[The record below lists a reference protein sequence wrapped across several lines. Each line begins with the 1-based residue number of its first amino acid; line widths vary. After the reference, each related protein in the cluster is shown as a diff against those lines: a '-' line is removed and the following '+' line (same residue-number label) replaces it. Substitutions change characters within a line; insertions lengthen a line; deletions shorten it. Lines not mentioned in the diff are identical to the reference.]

1 MNSMEF
7 KSKLSWVGQQT
18 YFGKALAAKIE
29 KFYSFGE
36 VLMLIYDDIQ
46 DGRLQVEWKP
56 CLGGFIP
63 YLWKVISGLQVD
75 SQTSFWEVI
84 SVLETWGEEQKFLS
98 LIRWWKSLVLIQL
111 GESESRLWRTF
122 PFLQLAKDK
131 AGIVLKGHLG
141 ETKEGRTS
149 FTVGKRCS
157 LSCGFLHNL
166 GINLKLKDIPE
177 RKREDM
183 LLIIQNAA
191 LVLGQQMIS
200 CWGCGLAT
208 KLPP

>member
-56 CLGGFIP
+56 CPRGFIP

-141 ETKEGRTS
+141 ETKEGITSLTIEKQACGVVDPFITLTSIWSWKLFLREKERTC
-149 FTVGKRCS
+149 CS
-157 LSCGFLHNL
+157 LF
-166 GINLKLKDIPE
+166 
-177 RKREDM
+177 RM
-183 LLIIQNAA
+183 LPWC
-191 LVLGQQMIS
+191 LVS
-200 CWGCGLAT
+200 RW
-208 KLPP
+208 

>member
-18 YFGKALAAKIE
+18 YFGKAPAAKIE

-75 SQTSFWEVI
+75 SETSFWEVI

-141 ETKEGRTS
+141 ETKEGITS
-149 FTVGKRCS
+149 FTLGKKVAV
-157 LSCGFLHNL
+157 LWVP
-166 GINLKLKDIPE
+166 IKIKLKSVPD

-200 CWGCGLAT
+200 CWVCGLAT

>member
-56 CLGGFIP
+56 CLEGFIP

-131 AGIVLKGHLG
+131 AGIVLNEHLG
-141 ETKEGRTS
+141 ETKEGITS
-149 FTVGKRCS
+149 FTAGKTSS
-157 LSCGFLHNL
+157 LSSWGSLHRL
-166 GINLKLKDIPE
+166 GIKLSKVE
-177 RKREDM
+177 SCSWEKKRGHVAHYSECCLGPWSADDK
-183 LLIIQNAA
+183 LL
-191 LVLGQQMIS
+191 
-200 CWGCGLAT
+200 GCVA
-208 KLPP
+208 

>member
-36 VLMLIYDDIQ
+36 ALMLIYDDIQ

-75 SQTSFWEVI
+75 SETSFWEVI

-141 ETKEGRTS
+141 ETKEGITS
-149 FTVGKRCS
+149 FTAGKTSS
-157 LSCGFLHNL
+157 LSFWGSLHRL
-166 GINLKLKDIPE
+166 GIKLRLKAVPK

-191 LVLGQQMIS
+191 LFLGQQMIS
-200 CWGCGLAT
+200 CWGCVA
-208 KLPP
+208 

>member
-56 CLGGFIP
+56 CLQGFIP

-75 SQTSFWEVI
+75 SETSFWEVI

-141 ETKEGRTS
+141 ETKEGITS
-149 FTVGKRCS
+149 FTIGKTSS
-157 LSCGFLHNL
+157 LSRGFLHNL
-166 GINLKLKDIPE
+166 CINLKLKDIPE
-177 RKREDM
+177 RKERTCCSLFRM
-183 LLIIQNAA
+183 LPWS
-191 LVLGQQMIS
+191 LV
-200 CWGCGLAT
+200 CRW
-208 KLPP
+208 

>member
-7 KSKLSWVGQQT
+7 KSELSWVGQQT
-18 YFGKALAAKIE
+18 YFGKAPAAKIE
-29 KFYSFGE
+29 KFYSFWE
-36 VLMLIYDDIQ
+36 ALMLIYDDIQ

-56 CLGGFIP
+56 CLEGFIP

-141 ETKEGRTS
+141 ETKEGKSS
-149 FTVGKRCS
+149 FTVGKTSSR
-157 LSCGFLHNL
+157 SCGSLHRL
-166 GINLKLKDIPE
+166 GIKLTLKTVPK

>member
-36 VLMLIYDDIQ
+36 ALMLIYDDIQ

-111 GESESRLWRTF
+111 GESESRLWRTC
-122 PFLQLAKDK
+122 PFLQPAKDK

-141 ETKEGRTS
+141 ETKEGITS
-149 FTVGKRCS
+149 FTAGKTSS
-157 LSCGFLHNL
+157 LSSWGSLHRL
-166 GINLKLKDIPE
+166 GVKLSKVE
-177 RKREDM
+177 SR
-183 LLIIQNAA
+183 
-191 LVLGQQMIS
+191 S
-200 CWGCGLAT
+200 
-208 KLPP
+208 

>member
-131 AGIVLKGHLG
+131 AGIVLKGHL
-141 ETKEGRTS
+141 EKPKRRTS
-149 FTVGKRCS
+149 FTAGKTS
-157 LSCGFLHNL
+157 WLSCECLHIL
-166 GINLKLKDIPE
+166 CHQDKVE
-177 RKREDM
+177 RSFWEKERTDM